1 MSDEVKTNLTG
12 QSEEETALVIEIVK
26 KISMQN

>member
-12 QSEEETALVIEIVK
+12 QSEEVTALVIEIVK